1 MATRARDRDRAR
13 PAWLGCRAPPP
24 GCGRCSTPAWR
35 TGSASRPAA
44 DLRPAS
50 GWSARAHHPAGARP
64 THPSRAAR
72 GCAPAR
78 PVHVDVVGAAES
90 EPEPRDGRRV
100 DAARPEHG
108 EEHRPG
114 RRGERRRLQPR
125 LLERALHADGAA
137 GRAAS
142 ARDDH
147 GDLLV
152 ARSAGYRQRIRTGGT
167 DPDRAPARN
176 PWGSGNEGAA
186 QDPEEL
192 AVLAQRPPRFLAGR
206 ECVEHGAEVVRVE
219 RSDEATH
226 RSGQS
231 CIGRAT
237 AGVFVAVR
245 DEGLVGHNLLQ
256 TLRARPGPG
265 AAIAGTLHTA
275 ADAGLSREARAG
287 LRCTGVGARGF
298 EPPTPCAQGRCATRL
313 RYAPSRFS

>member
-1 MATRARDRDRAR
+1 MSTIPSVPVRVGAELHRLDEDGDGDGDPGCDRDGHVRRGSGAEHLHPVAVDVPHRHGEREPRLAQPPISDQR
-13 PAWLGCRAPPP
+13 PDGALERLTPQEAAPPTHRAP
-24 GCGRCSTPAWR
+24 R
-35 TGSASRPAA
+35 GSRQ
-44 DLRPAS
+44 
-50 GWSARAHHPAGARP
+50 RA
-64 THPSRAAR
+64 
-72 GCAPAR
+72 
-78 PVHVDVVGAAES
+78 PVHVDVVGTAES

-114 RRGERRRLQPR
+114 RCGERRRLQPR
-125 LLERALHADGAA
+125 LLERALHADGGA

-147 GDLLV
+147 GNLGSPECGHHQRLE
-152 ARSAGYRQRIRTGGT
+152 RRERIRVERGLAIRGER
-167 DPDRAPARN
+167 D
-176 PWGSGNEGAA
+176 EGPA

-192 AVLAQRPPRFLAGR
+192 PVLAQRPQRILAGR
-206 ECVEHGAEVVRVE
+206 QRVEHGAEVVRVE

-226 RSGQS
+226 RSGRS

-245 DEGLVGHNLLQ
+245 DEGPVGLDLLQ

-265 AAIAGTLHTA
+265 AAIAGGVPAA

-287 LRCTGVGARGF
+287 SWSAMHGSRG
-298 EPPTPCAQGRCATRL
+298 ERI
-313 RYAPSRFS
+313 